1 MQTAFPSFQAK
12 FKSLNSSAFDEDRPN
27 GFFRKHSFGEVVR
40 SLFFSSILWLVLAIA
55 LYGVYSM
62 VVGNV

>member
-12 FKSLNSSAFDEDRPN
+12 FKSLNHSAFNEERPN
-27 GFFRKHSFGEVVR
+27 GFFQKHSFGEIVR
-40 SLFFSSILWLVLAIA
+40 SLFFSSVLWLVLAVA